1 MAIVN
6 AALAARHFPGVNPV
20 GRDLVFGEAPDD
32 RARIVGLVGDFRRES
47 LDRAPEPMFFVPYRQ
62 FGLPFMTLLVRSPA
76 DRSSVVA
83 AVRAAVRDVDRDL
96 AIGDVRTL
104 EEMRERSTAP
114 ARFRTMVL
122 SSFAAMALLLAS
134 LGVFGVLASS
144 VSQRR
149 RELGVRIALGARA
162 NDVYRLVLGEGVRL
176 AAAGLAAGAAAALI
190 VTRALSA
197 LLYEV
202 SASDPATFAG
212 AALLL
217 FTVAAAAG
225 YLPAR
230 RATRV
235 DPVETLRAE

>member
-1 MAIVN
+1 MSDLRYAIR
-6 AALAARHFPGVNPV
+6 ALLRQPGTS
-20 GRDLVFGEAPDD
+20 LL
-32 RARIVGLVGDFRRES
+32 IVLTLALGIG
-47 LDRAPEPMFFVPYRQ
+47 RQ

-76 DRSSVVA
+76 DRASVVA
-83 AVRAAVRDVDRDL
+83 AVRQAVREADGDL
-96 AIGDVRTL
+96 AIGEVRTL
-104 EEMRERSTAP
+104 EEMRDRSAAP
-114 ARFRTMVL
+114 ARFRTVVL

-144 VSQRR
+144 VSQRQ
-149 RELGVRIALGARA
+149 RELGVRIALGAKPG
-162 NDVYRLVLGEGVRL
+162 DVYRLVLGEGARL
-176 AAAGLAAGAAAALI
+176 AVAGLAAGAALALI

-202 SASDPATFAG
+202 SANDPATFAS

-235 DPVETLRAE
+235 DPVEALRAE